1 MAAVTRDERM
11 HQQWRQRKIVNAV
24 CFGAV
29 AKVRQ
34 ILSVGNIGLGDHDGI
49 GLCTLDDQAKQPDEL
64 MSLGQIDTG

>member
-1 MAAVTRDERM
+1 MAVHENEAHRHDLS
-11 HQQWRQRKIVNAV
+11 NL
-24 CFGAV
+24 G
-29 AKVRQ
+29 KVRQ